1 MPFRR
6 GHEHRETG
14 GEGVAVVRELA
25 FSGVEGML
33 RVDDPRVVQDQ
44 DGLTWAIVRPATPR
58 PLMGESAT

>member
-6 GHEHRETG
+6 GHEHRETN

-25 FSGVEGML
+25 LSGVEGML

-44 DGLTWAIVRPATPR
+44 DVSPGRYVRPA
-58 PLMGESAT
+58 